1 MKIESMVE
9 ENSDKS
15 SEGLHGASCTACE
28 MMVVWMENR
37 LRLNDT
43 EDNILNY
50 VNEVS
55 LLHLLLVLW
64 GNVAL

>member
-15 SEGLHGASCTACE
+15 SRGLHDASCTACE

-37 LRLNDT
+37 LRLNET

-55 LLHLLLVLW
+55 LLHLPLVLW
-64 GNVAL
+64 GNVTL